1 MVSVAENLSA
11 ATERVI
17 DRSRDANHE
26 TLYST
31 PEIDGGVSFQQK
43 MHMVHLHAE
52 VQDPE
57 GHTGRAR
64 EGGADR
70 TEDVGVTQRRQS
82 LAGA

>member
-31 PEIDGGVSFQQK
+31 PEID
-43 MHMVHLHAE
+43 
-52 VQDPE
+52 
-57 GHTGRAR
+57 
-64 EGGADR
+64 
-70 TEDVGVTQRRQS
+70 
-82 LAGA
+82 